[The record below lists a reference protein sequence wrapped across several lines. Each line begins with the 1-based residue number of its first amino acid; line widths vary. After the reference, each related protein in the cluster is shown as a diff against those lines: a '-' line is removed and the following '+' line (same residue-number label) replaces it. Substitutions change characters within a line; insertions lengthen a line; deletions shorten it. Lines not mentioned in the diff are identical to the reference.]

1 MTNVRR
7 TGTRSRAMQPAT
19 QQAPAT
25 AAPPDATPRPRRNV
39 RRIVAGSVITL
50 FWVIMMLTLVRDH
63 ILPQRRAQELA
74 AMSVSPATLVENW
87 RDVEEFMIVRFNER
101 PIGGGLTRITRD
113 EKSGTGFVA
122 DIRIALNLDLLGTAR
137 RVHIN
142 GSAWLDADFSLSRFQ
157 IEANLAPLAM
167 SVAGMEMNDE
177 LLVEA
182 RQGDAP
188 PSRARYTLGRSISLL
203 DAVRPLA
210 MRSFRVEP
218 GASISV
224 PVVDPVWSM
233 ELGMVEISVLRRE
246 TIRMADGPRE
256 AFRVQT
262 RLNDFASTSWVD
274 ADGATLRRQLAGGF
288 VLDRADSATVERVIP
303 GIDKPMSPAHVN
315 PADFAGVRP
324 QPIQRI
330 SDARS
335 SPLSILGALA
345 H

>member
-1 MTNVRR
+1 MP
-7 TGTRSRAMQPAT
+7 PAPPQET
-19 QQAPAT
+19 PAAPA
-25 AAPPDATPRPRRNV
+25 AATRPPRNV
-39 RRIVAGSVITL
+39 RRIVAGTVITL
-50 FWVIMMLTLVRDH
+50 FWLAMMFTLVRDH

-74 AMSVSPATLVENW
+74 AMSVNPAKLVENW
-87 RDVEEFMIVRFNER
+87 RDVEEYMVVRFNER
-101 PIGGGLTRITRD
+101 PIGGGLTRIRREETT
-113 EKSGTGFVA
+113 GTGYVA
-122 DIRIALNLDLLGTAR
+122 DIRIALNLDLLGSTR

-142 GSAWLDADFSLSRFQ
+142 GTAGLDPDFSLTRFQ

-167 SVAGMEMNDE
+167 SVAGMEMNEE

-182 RQGDAP
+182 RQGGADP
-188 PSRARYTLGRSISLL
+188 TRTRYTLGRRISLL

-233 ELGMVEISVLRRE
+233 ELGMVEISVLRAE

-262 RLNDFASTSWVD
+262 RLNDFVSTSWVD
-274 ADGATLRRQLAGGF
+274 ADGTTLRRQVAGGF
-288 VLDRADSATVERVIP
+288 VLDRADSATVERIIP
-303 GIDKPMSPAHVN
+303 GIDKPMDPVRVN
-315 PADFAGVRP
+315 PADFAGLTP

-330 SDARS
+330 GDARS
-335 SPLSILGALA
+335 SPLSILGAFA